1 LQDGSTCSNFSY
13 PFLSRQ
19 VKSHKSLE
27 QTSERDCINLL
38 VLMCRS
44 FNNKRCQKSCCRVV
58 CDQSW

>member
-1 LQDGSTCSNFSY
+1 
-13 PFLSRQ
+13 

-27 QTSERDCINLL
+27 QTSERDCTNLL